1 MSAKHPTFGS
11 GHCFMAET
19 LNKQEVE
26 FVGEL
31 LTNHLKSMRRAIPL
45 RVDPTDY
52 VYEVKRINAILQKM
66 DYPLYEDMK

>member
-1 MSAKHPTFGS
+1 MSASHPTFSS

-31 LTNHLKSMRRAIPL
+31 LTDRLKRIRRMTPV
-45 RVDPTDY
+45 RVEVSDY
-52 VYEVKRINAILQKM
+52 QFEVKRINAILAKM
-66 DYPLYEDMK
+66 DYPLFEE